1 MEALSHDDVRLIL
14 QLIEQSD
21 VEYLELEI
29 GGTRIVADRSGTG
42 PRGAAAV
49 ASVPAAAPAPA
60 APAPAAP
67 PAAPAAAA
75 PVQGAAQGSAPA
87 PSASREGTITVT
99 APVVGVFYRAPEPGA
114 PPYCEVGQ
122 TVEAG
127 ATIGLVEVMKTF
139 NGVTADQG
147 GEIVEILVGNE
158 EFVEFG
164 QPLVVI
170 RPAG

>member
-1 MEALSHDDVRLIL
+1 MEPLSHEDVRLIL

-42 PRGAAAV
+42 PRSAPTPVAVPASAPAPAAAQPSAPAPAA
-49 ASVPAAAPAPA
+49 ASAPVPAAAPA
-60 APAPAAP
+60 
-67 PAAPAAAA
+67 
-75 PVQGAAQGSAPA
+75 
-87 PSASREGTITVT
+87 ASREGTVTVT

-122 TVEAG
+122 TVPTG
-127 ATIGLVEVMKTF
+127 ATLGLVEVMKTF

-164 QPLVVI
+164 QDLFVI
-170 RPAG
+170 RPVA

>member
-49 ASVPAAAPAPA
+49 ASAPAA

>member
-49 ASVPAAAPAPA
+49 ASALAA